1 MGPQEGE
8 GRLAMNTAYDVFLA
22 FVLVYSL
29 RVAFAFAPT
38 PTQGKLPCC
47 SLGRPLWF
55 HACSDKKLY
64 QRRLGC
70 GVFVRRV
77 RGRVTR

>member
-29 RVAFAFAPT
+29 RVALAFAST
-38 PTQGKLPCC
+38 PPNASCRVARSGSNIT
-47 SLGRPLWF
+47 LWF
-55 HACSDKKLY
+55 RCV
-64 QRRLGC
+64 Q
-70 GVFVRRV
+70 
-77 RGRVTR
+77 